1 MMLLYVACPIVVAL
15 TSTQKFQLLPAA
27 ATTTALVLAHVR
39 RRRFDVPSI
48 VLTFCCV
55 AFAVGSKYFFTVS
68 GALVVGYCFFAAH
81 RTGNLRQAM
90 IIAPVVFLALAG
102 PLYITNMV
110 LYGDPVW
117 PLLDNINSLPDQN
130 LAGFVERGLRV
141 ASDTGAPATLPT
153 DLVFPRHLGGLAQV
167 LGVGTLVFVLG
178 VRSKHVIASLLF
190 LALAASVLSYSLRTQ
205 FTARYFLE
213 PYWWSVAAT
222 ARVEWTWRK
231 RWLQNAML
239 AQAFV
244 IGVLAVYGASIL
256 FPGAL
261 SGNLRERV
269 LSEKAYGY
277 SSAQWINAQVRDT
290 SAAFV
295 VPGNVSYAHLSIP
308 FYNFD
313 GWNYVSGYASEDEVK
328 NAVEEVILEL
338 AKLNVD
344 VMFAGYPADNPVVR
358 YLSECYSDKPGIT
371 HDFSV
376 VTRNPFNT
384 GGKSIYQLLPIDLT
398 KSACN

>member
-1 MMLLYVACPIVVAL
+1 M
-15 TSTQKFQLLPAA
+15 
-27 ATTTALVLAHVR
+27 
-39 RRRFDVPSI
+39 
-48 VLTFCCV
+48 
-55 AFAVGSKYFFTVS
+55 
-68 GALVVGYCFFAAH
+68 
-81 RTGNLRQAM
+81 
-90 IIAPVVFLALAG
+90 
-102 PLYITNMV
+102 
-110 LYGDPVW
+110 
-117 PLLDNINSLPDQN
+117 
-130 LAGFVERGLRV
+130 
-141 ASDTGAPATLPT
+141 
-153 DLVFPRHLGGLAQV
+153 
-167 LGVGTLVFVLG
+167 
-178 VRSKHVIASLLF
+178 
-190 LALAASVLSYSLRTQ
+190 
-205 FTARYFLE
+205 
-213 PYWWSVAAT
+213 
-222 ARVEWTWRK
+222 
-231 RWLQNAML
+231 
-239 AQAFV
+239 